1 MDGGRAPG
9 SPEVPPLNAP
19 SNGGALG
26 PTSPAPL
33 TPQPRGMDGSPGG
46 QRTRAVGRLPSPRIS
61 PGGAGAGAN
70 SPGTLPLSP
79 RVNATPSPGNRAGAA
94 GTPRNRRKCPA
105 CKGRIRA
112 QRLPLCCATCGTE
125 YHKKCSGLTRHALRR
140 WEQTRQWEC
149 TQCTA
154 HRQQGAAANQPG
166 APIGAGRGAGA
177 DGDGNLLLLQ
187 WNVDGITTSL
197 MDLQDLIRKG
207 PAVGVVLVQE
217 SKLLPSDPD
226 QLVPG
231 FSTVRLDRPP
241 TLGGTRGWGD
251 LLTCVRQDTLF
262 RQVVRSAGT
271 PTGKGWRP

>member
-1 MDGGRAPG
+1 MDEGGSPRSPDVRPLSAPFDGGA
-9 SPEVPPLNAP
+9 S
-19 SNGGALG
+19 G
-26 PTSPAPL
+26 PNSPAPL
-33 TPQPRGMDGSPGG
+33 TPQPCGM
-46 QRTRAVGRLPSPRIS
+46 VGRPVGCLPSPRFS

-70 SPGTLPLSP
+70 SPGTPPRSP
-79 RVNATPSPGNRAGAA
+79 RVNATPRSGNRAGAA

-177 DGDGNLLLLQ
+177 EDDGNLLLLQ
-187 WNVDGITTSL
+187 WNVDALFWCRSQSCYPLTPLRWSL
-197 MDLQDLIRKG
+197 DFQRSGLT
-207 PAVGVVLVQE
+207 A
-217 SKLLPSDPD
+217 LL
-226 QLVPG
+226 
-231 FSTVRLDRPP
+231 
-241 TLGGTRGWGD
+241 
-251 LLTCVRQDTLF
+251 
-262 RQVVRSAGT
+262 
-271 PTGKGWRP
+271 